1 MVFITHFC
9 GTISRERYK
18 IFEYICKKTVLFHP
32 KLSGRNEN
40 FWYDLPGEEFLL
52 AGEERFWLGIRILGF
67 SWGGSDFQSKNMM
80 YDLNAILGVSG

>member
-1 MVFITHFC
+1 MALYLEN
-9 GTISRERYK
+9 GTRFLSTSVKRQCYFTPNFRGGMKISGM
-18 IFEYICKKTVLFHP
+18 ICL
-32 KLSGRNEN
+32 
-40 FWYDLPGEEFLL
+40 GEEFLL